1 MIMKKTLLLFSFV
14 LFNIALFGQLNMTYI
29 SDVSYNEDLNDIWG
43 YVAPDGTEYALV
55 GLRNGV
61 SVVSLADPANP
72 VEVSYLPGL
81 STTWR
86 DLKTWDQYAYVTNEA
101 GNGVMVID
109 LTDPNNATSVDYT
122 DLGNGDVLT
131 SIHNIYIDEFGYAY
145 LAGATVNNGGA
156 VILDVFTD
164 PANPAFVAYGNPVY
178 AHDYYARGNILYS
191 SEIYGGELVLY
202 DVSDKNNII
211 QLGATTTPFNFTH
224 NAWPTDDA
232 SIVFT
237 TDEQANAPVAAYDVS
252 DPSDI
257 ELLDEFIPI
266 ETLGEGVIPHNVHV
280 WNDWLIISYYTD
292 GCILVDGSN
301 PSNLI
306 EVGNFDT
313 FIPASTGF
321 SGAWGAYPFLPSGL
335 VLVSDIG
342 NGLYILEPNYVRACW
357 LEGNVTSA
365 NTGEALDGVEVS
377 IAATQ
382 ANLADSDGFGDYA
395 TGLATAGT
403 YDVTFT
409 KEGFFP
415 LTVPATLENG
425 EITILNVELGSPPP
439 ATISGQVIDAATG
452 AAIPNAIV
460 SMDGDIN
467 DFTGVSDANG
477 NFSIIGHNDEY
488 EILTAA
494 WGYFHDGQDATITNG
509 AGSVTIELTKGY
521 QDDFF
526 ADLGW
531 TVQGIVQTGA
541 WERGDPIGTDFQN
554 QLANPENDVPGD
566 YGVEAYVT
574 GNGGGNGGNDDVDN
588 GVTRLVSPQMDL
600 STYFAPELTF
610 NAWFFND
617 GGQGAPN
624 DELII
629 SVDNGVTT
637 VVLETIE
644 NSTGGWLPESSYILS
659 QHIELTDDM
668 HITFQT
674 GDGQNSGHIVEAA
687 IDVFKVV
694 ETATVSN
701 NNIVDASIQLNAFP
715 NPFSEEVSVSYKIE
729 DFQNA
734 KLNIFNALG
743 QQINQLELTQNEGT
757 ISLENNLEV
766 GIYIVQIETPTSVSP
781 ITKLVK
787 H

>member
-1 MIMKKTLLLFSFV
+1 MKKTLLLFSLVICSF
-14 LFNIALFGQLNMTYI
+14 ALFGQLNMTY
-29 SDVSYNEDLNDIWG
+29 VSNVTYNQDLNDIWG

-55 GLRNGV
+55 GLREGV

-72 VEVSYLPGL
+72 VEVSYLPGP

-86 DLKTWDQYAYVTNEA
+86 DIKTWDQYAYVTNESS
-101 GNGVMVID
+101 NGVMVID

-122 DLGNGDVLT
+122 DLGNGDFLS
-131 SIHNIYIDEFGYAY
+131 SIHNIYIDEFGYVY
-145 LAGATVNNGGA
+145 LAGANVNEGGA

-164 PANPAFVAYGNPVY
+164 PANPAFVSYGNDVY
-178 AHDYYARGNILYS
+178 AHDYYARGNILYA

-202 DVSDKNNII
+202 DVTDKNNII
-211 QLGATTTPFNFTH
+211 QMGAVETPFSFTH

-232 SIVFT
+232 TVVFT
-237 TDEQANAPVAAYDVS
+237 TDEQANAPVAAYDVT
-252 DPSDI
+252 DPDDMV
-257 ELLDEFIPI
+257 LLDEFIPI
-266 ETLGEGVIPHNVHV
+266 ETLGDGVIPHNVHV
-280 WNDWLIISYYTD
+280 WDDWLIISYYTD

-335 VLVSDIG
+335 VLISDIG
-342 NGLYILEPNYVRACW
+342 NGLYVLEPNYVRACW

-365 NTGEALDGVEVS
+365 NTGEVLDGVDVS
-377 IAATQ
+377 IAASQ
-382 ANLADSDGFGDYA
+382 PNLANSDAFGDYG

-409 KEGFFP
+409 KQGFFP
-415 LTVPATLENG
+415 LTTTATLENG
-425 EITILNVELGSPPP
+425 VVTVLDVELGSPPP
-439 ATISGQVIDAATG
+439 ATVSGQVIDAETG
-452 AAIPNAIV
+452 SPIPNAIV
-460 SMDGDIN
+460 SLDGQIN
-467 DFTGVSDANG
+467 DFNGVSDANG
-477 NFSIIGHNDEY
+477 NFTIIGHNDDY

-494 WGYFHDGQDATITNG
+494 WGYFHSDQDVTISNG

-531 TVQGIVQTGA
+531 TLQGIVETGA
-541 WERGDPIGTDFQN
+541 WERGNPNGTTYQN
-554 QLANPENDVPGD
+554 QLSNPENDIAGD

-574 GNGGGNGGNDDVDN
+574 GNGGGGAGDDDVDN

-600 STYFAPELTF
+600 SNYFAPELTF
-610 NAWFFND
+610 HAWFFND
-617 GGQGAPN
+617 GGQGDPN
-624 DELII
+624 DELEI
-629 SVDNGVTT
+629 SVDNGITT

-659 QHIELTDDM
+659 QYIELTDDM
-668 HITFQT
+668 TIRFQT
-674 GDGQNSGHIVEAA
+674 GDAQASGHLVEAA
-687 IDVFKVV
+687 IDAFKIV
-694 ETATVSN
+694 ETATVNN
-701 NNIVDASIQLNAFP
+701 NNIVDTSIQLNAFP
-715 NPFSEEVSVSYKIE
+715 NPFSDHVAIAYEVV

-734 KLNIFNALG
+734 TLNVFNLLG
-743 QQINQLELTQNEGT
+743 QQVSQEGLTQNEGI
-757 ISLENNLEV
+757 ISLGHDLEA
-766 GIYIVQIETPTSVSP
+766 GIYMVQIATSDATSP
-781 ITKLVK
+781 IVKLIK

>member
-1 MIMKKTLLLFSFV
+1 MKKTLLLFSLVF
-14 LFNIALFGQLNMTYI
+14 IHISLFGQLNMTYI
-29 SDVSYNEDLNDIWG
+29 SNVTYNEDLNDIWG
-43 YVAPDGTEYALV
+43 YVAPNGDEYALV

-61 SVVSLADPANP
+61 SIVSLIDPSNP
-72 VEVSYLPGL
+72 IEVSYLPGL

-86 DLKTWDQYAYVTNEA
+86 DLKTWDQYAYVTNES

-122 DLGNGDVLT
+122 DLGNGDFLS
-131 SIHNIYIDEFGYAY
+131 SIHNIYIDEFGYVY

-164 PANPAFVAYGNPVY
+164 PANPAFVSYGNAVY
-178 AHDYYARGNILYS
+178 AHDYYARGNILYA

-211 QLGATTTPFNFTH
+211 QMGATETPFSFTH

-232 SIVFT
+232 SVVFT
-237 TDEQANAPVAAYDVS
+237 TDEQANAPVAAYDVT

-342 NGLYILEPNYVRACW
+342 NGLYVLEPNYVRACW

-365 NTGEALDGVEVS
+365 NTGAALDGVE
-377 IAATQ
+377 ITIDATQ
-382 ANLADSDGFGDYA
+382 ANLSSSDGFGDYG
-395 TGLATAGT
+395 TGIATAGT

-409 KEGFFP
+409 KQGFFP
-415 LTVPATLENG
+415 LTVPATLVNG
-425 EITILNVELGSPPP
+425 EVTILDVELGSPPP

-452 AAIPNAIV
+452 APVPNAIV
-460 SMDGDIN
+460 NMDGMIN
-467 DFTGVSDANG
+467 DFNGVSDASG
-477 NFSIIGHNDEY
+477 NFTITGHNDEY
-488 EILTAA
+488 SILTAA
-494 WGYFHDGQDATITNG
+494 WGYLHDGQNATITNG

-531 TVQGIVQTGA
+531 TTQGIVQTGE

-554 QLANPENDVPGD
+554 SLANPENDVPGD
-566 YGVEAYVT
+566 FGFDCYVT
-574 GNGGGNGGNDDVDN
+574 GNGGGNAGNDDVDG
-588 GVTRLVSPQMDL
+588 GVTRLVSPVMDL
-600 STYFAPELTF
+600 SGYFAPKLSY

-617 GGQGAPN
+617 GGQGNPN
-624 DELII
+624 DELEI
-629 SVDNGVTT
+629 SVDNGITT

-644 NSTGGWLPESSYILS
+644 NTTNGWLPDAEFILS
-659 QHIELTDDM
+659 QFVELTDNM
-668 HITFQT
+668 TITFQT
-674 GDGQNSGHIVEAA
+674 GDGNQSGHLVEAA
-687 IDVFKVV
+687 IDAFIIT
-694 ETATVSN
+694 ETATSSN
-701 NNIVDASIQLNAFP
+701 NNIVDVTIQLHAFP
-715 NPFSEEVSVSYKIE
+715 NPFSEEVSISFEME
-729 DFQNA
+729 DYQNA
-734 KLNIFNALG
+734 TLNIYNVLG
-743 QQINQLELTQNEGT
+743 QQVAQKDLTQSKGILSIGND
-757 ISLENNLEV
+757 LEA
-766 GIYIVQIETPTSVSP
+766 GIYMVQIETTDAVSS
-781 ITKLVK
+781 IVKLIK
-787 H
+787 N